1 MPSAVLATS
10 ANGLQL
16 TCAHVCSSSP
26 PSAFFA
32 GAAGPHT
39 HHWQAT
45 QCVRSSRAALCRR
58 TVLRGAPP
66 FTATPTGGGR
76 RAWEAA
82 AQYVWRPARR
92 KASLCALSATC
103 QNTGVPEGGLEHFL
117 SLYAGVFD
125 NAAQAG
131 RERGIIRS
139 RKLHKRVFLPQLGP
153 LVFFVKEQTDRGQGW
168 DYRIRI
174 AVISEAAER
183 EGYEARHL
191 QFSDPTCFERSTDP
205 TDEELSAV
213 LAAVNNTNGRQV
225 IKKKV
230 SGNGSHT
237 ERTLSVVL
245 AAFDMAGR

>member
-1 MPSAVLATS
+1 VS
-10 ANGLQL
+10 
-16 TCAHVCSSSP
+16 
-26 PSAFFA
+26 
-32 GAAGPHT
+32 
-39 HHWQAT
+39 
-45 QCVRSSRAALCRR
+45 SSRADLGRR
-58 TVLRGAPP
+58 IVLRDSPP
-66 FTATPTGGGR
+66 FTAPPTGGGR
-76 RAWEAA
+76 RAWDAAAA

-103 QNTGVPEGGLEHFL
+103 QNTGVPEVGLEHFL

-131 RERGIIRS
+131 RERGTIRS

-174 AVISEAAER
+174 AVISEAAEG

-191 QFSDPTCFERSTDP
+191 QFSDPTCFEQSTDP

-213 LAAVNNTNGRQV
+213 LATVDKTDGRQV
-225 IKKKV
+225 TSFFALKKKV
-230 SGNGSHT
+230 Q
-237 ERTLSVVL
+237 EVVHICICFFL
-245 AAFDMAGR
+245 QSWGRHNLVTSY